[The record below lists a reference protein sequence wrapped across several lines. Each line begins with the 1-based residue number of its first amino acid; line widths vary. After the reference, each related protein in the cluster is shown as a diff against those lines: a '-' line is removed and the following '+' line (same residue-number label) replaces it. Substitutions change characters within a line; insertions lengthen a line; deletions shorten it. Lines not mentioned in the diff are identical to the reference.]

1 MNPVGQEVELSA
13 GEEGSGTALARVDAG
28 SLAILNRSEIEQQVS
43 TAKMY
48 PRSIKAFRAEAMDMV
63 TLTEKI
69 AEECIYAV
77 PRGGK
82 TIEGPSARFAE
93 IIISAWGNVRAGA
106 RIISEDP
113 ETVTAQGFFFDVE
126 RNVTIAL
133 EIKRRITD
141 KQGRRY
147 NTDMIATTGNAAASI
162 AFRNSVLKG
171 IPKAFWTDMYD
182 AARKTAVGTV
192 QTLVNKRA
200 EMILYFQK
208 MGITADIICATLE
221 VPGVEDI
228 GLDELAKL
236 KGMATALKEGEST
249 PEQLFMMPEKPEKSS
264 SKGSAG
270 LKEKLAS
277 KKEPE
282 KKAEPVKAESE
293 KKPEPEKKLADTGG
307 PSGGLNFGSPPP
319 KESPPGEPFQ
329 DPAKTV
335 GQVLHDE
342 AQDLLKK
349 DVEGA
354 QAPVKED
361 PEHSLVLAVAEVL
374 RKSKSK
380 NELDQAWKREVESGT
395 LSKVS
400 KKKLMFVYQEVFER
414 INKE

>member
-1 MNPVGQEVELSA
+1 MSGVGQEVELTA
-13 GEEGSGTALARVDAG
+13 GEEASGSALARVDAG

-93 IIISAWGNVRAGA
+93 IIVSAWGNVRAGA
-106 RIISEDP
+106 RIISEDA

-162 AFRNSVLKG
+162 AFRNAVLKG

-249 PEQLFMMPEKPEKSS
+249 PEQLFMMPEKIEKGTG
-264 SKGSAG
+264 KGSAG
-270 LKEKLAS
+270 LKEKLA
-277 KKEPE
+277 KKDPGEGPLIE
-282 KKAEPVKAESE
+282 GNLKAEPE
-293 KKPEPEKKLADTGG
+293 KKPEPEKVPEKQPEPVKTA
-307 PSGGLNFGSPPP
+307 P
-319 KESPPGEPFQ
+319 KEAPGSTI
-329 DPAKTV
+329 DK
-335 GQVLHDE
+335 
-342 AQDLLKK
+342 
-349 DVEGA
+349 GA
-354 QAPVKED
+354 D
-361 PEHSLVLAVAEVL
+361 GLSGIVLAIATIL
-374 RKSKSK
+374 RGCA
-380 NELDQAWKREVESGT
+380 NITELDNSWKREVEGGT
-395 LSKVS
+395 LEKID
-400 KKKLMFVYQEVFER
+400 KKKLAYVYQECNVKLRNE
-414 INKE
+414 K